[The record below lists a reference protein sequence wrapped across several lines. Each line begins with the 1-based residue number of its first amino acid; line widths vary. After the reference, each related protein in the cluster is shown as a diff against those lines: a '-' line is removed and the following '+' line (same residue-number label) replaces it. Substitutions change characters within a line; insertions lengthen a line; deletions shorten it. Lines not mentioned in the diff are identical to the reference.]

1 MLKSSAGI
9 DVVHVPYKGAGD
21 AINDLVAGRVD
32 LMFMALT
39 APLSHV
45 RQGNLKVLGVVGDK
59 RLSGMPDVPSF
70 EEQGIHGME
79 LTGWLGVFA
88 PARTPPPVIDRLE
101 SELARILRDPEVVER
116 FREGG
121 SEAMS
126 APVAFATLVRDDYQK
141 WGEVIRRLGIVVN

>member
-1 MLKSSAGI
+1 
-9 DVVHVPYKGAGD
+9 
-21 AINDLVAGRVD
+21 
-32 LMFMALT
+32 
-39 APLSHV
+39 
-45 RQGNLKVLGVVGDK
+45 
-59 RLSGMPDVPSF
+59 
-70 EEQGIHGME
+70 ME